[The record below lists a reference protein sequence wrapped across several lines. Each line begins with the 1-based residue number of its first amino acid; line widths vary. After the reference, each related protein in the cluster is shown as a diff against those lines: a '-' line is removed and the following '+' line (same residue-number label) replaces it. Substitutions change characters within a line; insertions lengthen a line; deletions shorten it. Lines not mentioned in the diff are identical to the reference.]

1 MVKDMLDEVEVVDK
15 NNTVCEDLYGKLEQ
29 KVRKKFNEEVE
40 RLEKSFRRIIEQLEI
55 QQQNLYTMMKE
66 QIDKELKCLQEKKKK
81 VKERDE
87 AIVQNRGELTQSL
100 AVMDFY
106 TDDMTFNTFYER
118 KRKDMKV
125 LQVLNDFIKPNPYFV
140 YYMFKDS
147 IHVDDYGSIK
157 ETLFKFPS
165 MTKNSPNQAFVYL
178 FGDDVNSKIC
188 LSYDVNEDEWSMKKL
203 PESSQQKFYQCSA
216 AIALS
221 PVEILITG
229 GGSPPKK
236 DTRIYLT
243 QKNDI
248 IARSCMNESRNAHA
262 ITMCKGAVYVLGGFS
277 GKQRLNSMEKYQIKE
292 DKWTQMAPM
301 KDKRHYL
308 SACSV
313 NDECIYAFGGFF
325 GSTEQEINDSIEM
338 YEVDKNIWTTLA
350 VRMKNPLWACSALT
364 ISSTEIIIIGGKNTN
379 RNGEC
384 QLFNVQSKTWRQ
396 LHNMN

>member
-1 MVKDMLDEVEVVDK
+1 MMEEVDIIDR
-15 NNTVCEDLYGKLEQ
+15 NNSVCEDLYGKLEQ

-87 AIVQNRGELTQSL
+87 AIIANRQELASSL
-100 AVMDFY
+100 GAVDFY
-106 TDDMTFNTFYER
+106 TDDMTFSTFYER
-118 KRKDMKV
+118 KKKDLKV
-125 LQVLNDFIKPNPYFV
+125 LQVLNDFVKPNPYFV

-165 MTKNSPNQAFVYL
+165 LTKNQQSQSHIYL
-178 FGDDVNSKIC
+178 FGDDVNSKISLC
-188 LSYDVNEDEWSMKKL
+188 YDVNEDEWTLKKL
-203 PESSQQKFYQCSA
+203 PDTSQHKFYQCSA

-236 DTRIYLT
+236 DARIYLT

-248 IARSCMNESRNAHA
+248 LARAPMNESRNAHA
-262 ITMCKGAVYVLGGFS
+262 ITLARGNVFVLGGFS
-277 GKQRLNSMEKYQIKE
+277 GK
-292 DKWTQMAPM
+292 
-301 KDKRHYL
+301 
-308 SACSV
+308 
-313 NDECIYAFGGFF
+313 
-325 GSTEQEINDSIEM
+325 
-338 YEVDKNIWTTLA
+338 
-350 VRMKNPLWACSALT
+350 
-364 ISSTEIIIIGGKNTN
+364 
-379 RNGEC
+379 
-384 QLFNVQSKTWRQ
+384 
-396 LHNMN
+396 